1 MSPKPS
7 LWYFRSVGP
16 PSKGLGLNGMKQVLT
31 AAIFAAG
38 LAASGAQAGAEE
50 LRVPLSLTSFGMA
63 QAIAS
68 YQMSAAGLALGPAAV
83 SSGNEFAGSPIV
95 MPVAYGGASVPQSF
109 AATIALSVNL
119 ALDAGYNLDL
129 SQRFDNYSGLKSPLL
144 DQTSFLGLANGG
156 TYAGATYAPTPDLRL
171 RLGAQLKSNRL
182 DSFTFDPTQGLQG
195 LPLSYD
201 NGSSRSLLAG
211 ASWNFSNWGGL
222 DLSGIVNQ
230 QQGLPVGASP
240 MADLGP
246 ASSYTTSALNVSA
259 HMNFGSGWV
268 TTAAFSGGL
277 TQLDQKGGSPTTIDS
292 HAYSIAIAKHGL
304 FGQDAL
310 GFSFSRPS
318 PSLLDNGFEMVAASG
333 DLPPVFVANDHLQG
347 STPETDLQLGYV
359 TSFLDGALALQTN
372 ASYQMNYQGQTGAT
386 SLAVLSRAKI
396 KF

>member
-1 MSPKPS
+1 
-7 LWYFRSVGP
+7 
-16 PSKGLGLNGMKQVLT
+16 MKQVLT

-38 LAASGAQAGAEE
+38 LAASGAQAGADE
-50 LRVPLSLTSFGMA
+50 LRVPLSLTSFGRA
-63 QAIAS
+63 QEIAS
-68 YQMSAAGLALGPAAV
+68 YQMSAAGLVLGPSAV

-95 MPVAYGGASVPQSF
+95 MPVAYGGATLPQSF
-109 AATIALSVNL
+109 AATVALNVTL

-156 TYAGATYAPTPDLRL
+156 TYAGVTYAPASNLRL

-182 DSFTFDPTQGLQG
+182 DSFTFDPTQEMEG
-195 LPLSYD
+195 LPLAYD

-211 ASWNFSNWGGL
+211 ASWDFANWGGL
-222 DLSGIVNQ
+222 NLNGIVNQ
-230 QQGLPVGASP
+230 QQGMPVGASP
-240 MADLGP
+240 MADLTP
-246 ASSYTTSALNVSA
+246 TSSATTSALNVSA

-268 TTAAFSGGL
+268 TTASFSGGL
-277 TQLDQKGGSPTTIDS
+277 TQLDQKGSAPTEIDS
-292 HAYSIAIAKHGL
+292 HSYSIAIAKHGL

-310 GFSFSRPS
+310 GFSFSRPT
-318 PSLLDNGFEMVAASG
+318 PGLLDNGFEMVAASG
-333 DLPPVFVANDHLQG
+333 DLPPVFVANGRLPGDTQ
-347 STPETDLQLGYV
+347 ETDLQLGYV